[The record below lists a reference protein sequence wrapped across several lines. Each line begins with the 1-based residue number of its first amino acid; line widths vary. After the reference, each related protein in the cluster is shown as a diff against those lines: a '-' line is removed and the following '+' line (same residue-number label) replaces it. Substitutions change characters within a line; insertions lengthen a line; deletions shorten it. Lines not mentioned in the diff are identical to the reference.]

1 MLDEKQL
8 KETLQEYVPEVRV
21 ETYFGRGPDPIK
33 IKEYWNVN
41 TCEWDTDESNA
52 KRGFL
57 LKKIKSKLD
66 KFLKNEAT

>member
-1 MLDEKQL
+1 MLDEEKL
-8 KETLQEYVPEVRV
+8 KEILSEYIPEIRT
-21 ETYFGRGPDPIK
+21 ETYFGRGPDPVE

-41 TCEWDTDESNA
+41 THEWDTDEDNA

-66 KFLKNEAT
+66 KFLSNETT